1 MFDREETAA
10 YCWSLQDDRFVG
22 KNSRRSR
29 EDIPEAGTARAA
41 GIKSAGEA
49 VEHSAETAEELAPAF
64 VEN

>member
-10 YCWSLQDDRFVG
+10 YCWSLQDDRFAG

-29 EDIPEAGTARAA
+29 EDIPEAGRAA
-41 GIKSAGEA
+41 GTKSAGEA